1 MSEFGLAELF
11 ADRSSPGLKRA
22 SLYEARHRKRNR
34 NIENFPLRSDTM
46 RAISSNGPSI
56 GGAIQLRRFLLPIAL
71 VFVDLFALNASFVT
85 ALYLRFHDYNFSSW
99 APSFL
104 YSYTYLLIAVNLIHL
119 VLLLYFKE
127 AQFPRRFKPT
137 YVLPRIGRIVLITL
151 LASVLII
158 FLSKGLSR
166 SHQVFHFSRPTL
178 IAFWILSFFYL
189 STGRFLFGIWQLWLF
204 DRGMMQRPVVVI
216 GEGRLRDDLETR
228 IKFNRWFGARVVETV
243 TVAVEA
249 GKASVRGS
257 GSALEPGGLREYLRG
272 QRVSEVFLATNPD
285 DFAQIFAV
293 LDTCRAEHVK
303 VRMVPDHLQL
313 LISHLLLSESVAVP
327 NRTKED
333 LIYEVYQVVDSHFA
347 LDLATIAILGS
358 KGIPPTFGGIEH
370 HVSHLAHRLAR
381 QGFRIKVYAR
391 SYYTQLEGRY
401 QGLEIIRL
409 PSVYTKHLD
418 AISHTALATMH
429 MMLQPVDVAHYH
441 AQGPSIFAL
450 LPRLFG
456 IRTVT
461 TVHGLDWKRE
471 KWGAF
476 ATRCLQLGEYASA
489 RFPTRTVA
497 VSRTLKSY
505 YEKQYG
511 RSVHYVPN
519 GIDLKELPGSN
530 EIRDKY
536 DLEPHEYL
544 LFVGRLVPEKGCHYL
559 IEAFRRIETDKKLV
573 IAGGSSHSDEYF
585 EMLRELAG
593 DDPRIVFPGYVYG
606 EALDELY
613 THAYLYLQPS
623 DLEGLSIAL
632 LEALSF
638 GAAVLASDIP
648 ENLEVLSEE
657 NTPPEKWYARTSGE
671 GPPVG
676 FVHRKG
682 DIAHLKEMIESLL
695 EDPAAVDV
703 MRTKGRA
710 WLRERYDWDRIADET
725 AVIYREIA
733 SK

>member
-1 MSEFGLAELF
+1 M
-11 ADRSSPGLKRA
+11 
-22 SLYEARHRKRNR
+22 
-34 NIENFPLRSDTM
+34 
-46 RAISSNGPSI
+46 
-56 GGAIQLRRFLLPIAL
+56 RRFLLPIAMVL
-71 VFVDLFALNASFVT
+71 VDLFALNASFVT
-85 ALYLRFHDYNFSSW
+85 ALYLRFHDYKFSSW

-127 AQFPRRFKPT
+127 IQFPRRFKPT

-189 STGRFLFGIWQLWLF
+189 SAGRFLFGIWQLWLF
-204 DRGMMQRPVVVI
+204 DRGLMQRPVIVI
-216 GEGRLRDDLETR
+216 GEGRLRDDLATR
-228 IKFNRWFGARVVETV
+228 IKFNRWFGARVVETI
-243 TVAVEA
+243 TVAPPADVEGEGAQPARA
-249 GKASVRGS
+249 GLVAGPD
-257 GSALEPGGLREYLRG
+257 ALREHLREK
-272 QRVSEVFLATNPD
+272 RVGEVFLATDPD

-293 LDTCRAEHVK
+293 LDTCRSEHIK

-333 LIYEVYQVVDSHFA
+333 LIYEVYQVVDSRFA

-370 HVSHLAHRLAR
+370 HVSHLAHRLAG

-418 AISHTALATMH
+418 AISHTALATLH

-471 KWGAF
+471 KWGSF
-476 ATRCLQLGEYASA
+476 AKRCLQIGEYASA
-489 RFPTRTVA
+489 RFPTRTIA
-497 VSRTLKSY
+497 VSR
-505 YEKQYG
+505 
-511 RSVHYVPN
+511 
-519 GIDLKELPGSN
+519 
-530 EIRDKY
+530 
-536 DLEPHEYL
+536 
-544 LFVGRLVPEKGCHYL
+544 
-559 IEAFRRIETDKKLV
+559 
-573 IAGGSSHSDEYF
+573 
-585 EMLRELAG
+585 
-593 DDPRIVFPGYVYG
+593 
-606 EALDELY
+606 
-613 THAYLYLQPS
+613 
-623 DLEGLSIAL
+623 
-632 LEALSF
+632 
-638 GAAVLASDIP
+638 
-648 ENLEVLSEE
+648 
-657 NTPPEKWYARTSGE
+657 
-671 GPPVG
+671 
-676 FVHRKG
+676 
-682 DIAHLKEMIESLL
+682 
-695 EDPAAVDV
+695 
-703 MRTKGRA
+703 
-710 WLRERYDWDRIADET
+710 
-725 AVIYREIA
+725 
-733 SK
+733 

>member
-1 MSEFGLAELF
+1 M
-11 ADRSSPGLKRA
+11 
-22 SLYEARHRKRNR
+22 
-34 NIENFPLRSDTM
+34 
-46 RAISSNGPSI
+46 
-56 GGAIQLRRFLLPIAL
+56 RRFILPIAL
-71 VFVDLFALNASFVT
+71 VLVDLFALNASFVT

-104 YSYTYLLIAVNLIHL
+104 YSYTYLLIAVNLIHV

-127 AQFPRRFKPT
+127 IQFPRRFKPT

-189 STGRFLFGIWQLWLF
+189 SAGRFVFGIWQLWLF
-204 DRGMMQRPVVVI
+204 DRGFMQRPVIVI
-216 GEGRLRDDLETR
+216 GEGRLRHDLETR
-228 IKFNRWFGARVVETV
+228 IKFNRWFGARVVETI
-243 TVAVEA
+243 TVAPAEE
-249 GKASVRGS
+249 GS
-257 GSALEPGGLREYLRG
+257 ETLRAHLSEKRI
-272 QRVSEVFLATNPD
+272 SEVFLATNPD

-293 LDTCRAEHVK
+293 LDTCRAEHIK

-370 HVSHLAHRLAR
+370 HVSHLAHRLAG

-391 SYYTQLEGRY
+391 SYYTQIEGRY

-418 AISHTALATMH
+418 AISHTALATLH

-476 ATRCLQLGEYASA
+476 AKRCLQFGEYASA
-489 RFPTRTVA
+489 RFPTRTIA
-497 VSRTLKSY
+497 VSRTLKAY

-511 RSVHYVPN
+511 RPVHYVPN
-519 GIDLKELPGSN
+519 GIDLKELPGSQ
-530 EIRDKY
+530 EIREKHG
-536 DLEPHEYL
+536 LEPHDYL

-559 IEAFRRIETDKKLV
+559 IEAFRAIDTKKKLV

-585 EMLRELAG
+585 ASLRRLAG
-593 DDPRIVFPGYVYG
+593 DDPRIVFLGYVYG

-613 THAYLYLQPS
+613 AHSYLYVQPS

-657 NTPPEKWYARTSGE
+657 NTPAGDWNAIPPGD

-676 FVHRKG
+676 FVHRQG
-682 DIAHLKEMIESLL
+682 DIAHLQEMIETLL
-695 EDPAAVDV
+695 GDPAAVDI
-703 MRTKGRA
+703 MRPKGRE
-710 WLRERYDWDRIADET
+710 WLRQRYDWDRIADET
-725 AVIYREIA
+725 AAIYREIA